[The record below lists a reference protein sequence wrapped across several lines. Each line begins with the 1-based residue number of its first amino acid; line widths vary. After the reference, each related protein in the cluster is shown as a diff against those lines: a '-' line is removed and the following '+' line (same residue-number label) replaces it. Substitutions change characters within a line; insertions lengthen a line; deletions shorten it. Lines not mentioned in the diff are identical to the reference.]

1 MQEMQFQSIGSEDP
15 WRRKWQ
21 PTLVYLLRNPMGRRA
36 GHATVH
42 EVTKGGE
49 HDLATKQQQ

>member
-15 WRRKWQ
+15 LEKEMQ

-42 EVTKGGE
+42 EVTKGVE
-49 HDLATKQQQ
+49 HDSATKQQQ